1 MHSLFSPFE
10 PTMLN
15 ENLFRLIGSDW
26 MLITAGDADRF
37 NAMTASWGTAG
48 ILWNKPVAVCFIR
61 PERYTYEFV
70 EKHDR
75 LTLSFLPD
83 TYRKALSYCGSH
95 SGRDG
100 DKLSACGLHGAIT
113 PDGIPY
119 IGEARL
125 VLQCRKLYA
134 DDLRTAAFL
143 DPALLSHYE
152 KGGFHRFYVCEI
164 EQILRAE

>member
-1 MHSLFSPFE
+1 MQSLFSPFT
-10 PTMLN
+10 PDMLS
-15 ENLFRLIGSDW
+15 ENLFSLIGSDW
-26 MLITAGDADRF
+26 MLITAGTPDRF
-37 NAMTASWGTAG
+37 NTMTASWGTAG

-70 EKHDR
+70 EGTER

-83 TYRKALSYCGSH
+83 TYRKALAYCGSH

-100 DKLSACGLHGAIT
+100 DKLAACDLHGAAS
-113 PDGIPY
+113 PDGVPY
-119 IGEARL
+119 VREARL

-134 DDLRTAAFL
+134 DDLRAASFL

-164 EQILRAE
+164 EQILRAD